1 MPLTNQINC
10 RPLFNNNMIKK
21 GIYILCLLI
30 LGLSDVSARESQ
42 PFFKEIPVDDFVGY
56 AEELYKAI
64 DDNDL
69 NYEAFTTALK
79 GYVKLQSEGQI
90 EEGAYLTVID
100 MSLSANKNRFFLI
113 DLKNKKI
120 IHKSIVAHGKNSGG
134 EYAKYFSNKVGSY
147 KSSIG
152 FYRTAETYNG
162 KHGLSLRLDGLEYC
176 NNNARKRAIVIHSA
190 AYVSEN
196 FIKNNGRL
204 GRSLGCPSLPQK
216 DYDQVV
222 NKIKNGSLLFI
233 YYPED
238 YYLKNSVLAN
248 FTTFQFNKKSSE

>member
-1 MPLTNQINC
+1 MFSTNQIN
-10 RPLFNNNMIKK
+10 RRLLSNTNMIKK
-21 GIYILCLLI
+21 GIYILCLLM
-30 LGLSDVSARESQ
+30 LGISNVSARESHT
-42 PFFKEIPVDDFVGY
+42 FFKEVPVDDFAAY
-56 AEELYKAI
+56 AEELYKTL

-69 NYEAFTTALK
+69 NYKAFTSALK

-90 EEGAYLTVID
+90 EEDAYLTVID

-113 DLKNKKI
+113 DLNNKKI

-176 NNNARKRAIVIHSA
+176 NNNARKRAIVIHAA

-216 DYDQVV
+216 DYDKVV
-222 NKIKNGSLLFI
+222 HKIKNGSLLFI

-248 FTTFQFNKKSSE
+248 YTGL

>member
-10 RPLFNNNMIKK
+10 RPLFNIDMIKK
-21 GIYILCLLI
+21 GIYILCLLM
-30 LGLSDVSARESQ
+30 LSISNISAREYNTY
-42 PFFKEIPVDDFVGY
+42 FKEIPVDDFAGY
-56 AEELYKAI
+56 ADALYKTI

-90 EEGAYLTVID
+90 EEDAYLTVID

-176 NNNARKRAIVIHSA
+176 NNNARKRAIVIHA
-190 AYVSEN
+190 AEYVSEN

-216 DYDQVV
+216 DYDKVV
-222 NKIKNGSLLFI
+222 QKIKNGSLLFI

-248 FTTFQFNKKSSE
+248 YSALQFNKKAS